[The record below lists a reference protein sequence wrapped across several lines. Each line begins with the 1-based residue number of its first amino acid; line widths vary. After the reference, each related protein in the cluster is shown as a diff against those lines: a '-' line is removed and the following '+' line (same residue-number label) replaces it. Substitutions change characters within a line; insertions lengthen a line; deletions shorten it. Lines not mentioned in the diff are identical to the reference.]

1 MTQSPAST
9 FVFGLAV
16 AGRAVATA
24 LRARGI
30 EVVVGDDKLAE
41 EHQSF
46 AQSIGAR
53 VVDIARDGEL
63 LSVMK
68 SVGVLSPAPGVPES
82 HVVIRCA
89 HENSVSIQSEIE
101 IAYRMEL
108 LRNEGPRPMVAI
120 TGTDGKTTTTLMANA
135 MLRAAGLRAE
145 AVGNTEVPLIE
156 SLATDAQAFAI
167 ECSSFRLEHT
177 EQFRVPASAW
187 LNIAPDHLD
196 WHSSFQKYFDA
207 KAKMWANCLPNDVV
221 VAPIDDVNIYAV
233 ARASAAR
240 VVTFGAL
247 GGDYRVIENEMC
259 GPLGP
264 IMSISRMKRSL
275 PHDVTNALA
284 AAAVCIESGL
294 ANAEHV
300 AHALEHFENAPHRIQ
315 FVAEIGGVRWFND
328 SKATSPHAA
337 SVALRAFDSIVLIA
351 GGKNKGLD
359 LSQMASEPHRMRAVV
374 AIGASADDIARA
386 FSGVCTVVKAEN
398 MNSAVLQANE
408 LSRNGDVVVLS
419 PGCTSYDWY
428 SNYGERGEDFM
439 NCVRE
444 LSGNHR

>member
-1 MTQSPAST
+1 MTQSST
-9 FVFGLAV
+9 SIFVFGLAV
-16 AGRAVATA
+16 AGRAVATS
-24 LRARGI
+24 LRERGI
-30 EVVVGDDKLAE
+30 EVVVGDDNLTR
-41 EHQSF
+41 EHRSF
-46 AQSIGAR
+46 AQSIGAQ

-63 LSVMK
+63 QRVMSSV
-68 SVGVLSPAPGVPES
+68 SVLSPAPGVPEN
-82 HVVIRCA
+82 HGVIQGAR
-89 HENSVSIQSEIE
+89 ENGVSIQSEIE
-101 IAYRMEL
+101 IAYRMEQ
-108 LRNEGPRPMVAI
+108 LRNGGSRPMVAI

-135 MLRAAGLRAE
+135 MLRAAGLHAE

-264 IMSISRMKRSL
+264 IMRISRMKRSL

-444 LSGNHR
+444 LSGNTR

>member
-1 MTQSPAST
+1 MTQSSTST

-16 AGRAVATA
+16 AGRAVATS
-24 LRARGI
+24 LRERGI
-30 EVVVGDDKLAE
+30 EVVVGDDNLTR
-41 EHQSF
+41 EHRSF
-46 AQSIGAR
+46 AQSIGAQ

-63 LSVMK
+63 QRVMSSV
-68 SVGVLSPAPGVPES
+68 SVLSPAPGVPEN
-82 HVVIRCA
+82 HGVIQGARK
-89 HENSVSIQSEIE
+89 NGVSIQSEIE
-101 IAYRMEL
+101 IAYRMEQ
-108 LRNEGPRPMVAI
+108 LRSGGSRPMVAI

-221 VAPIDDVNIYAV
+221 VAPIDDVNICAV

-374 AIGASADDIARA
+374 AIGAAADDIARA

-444 LSGNHR
+444 LSGNTR

>member
-89 HENSVSIQSEIE
+89 HENGVSIQSEIE

-196 WHSSFQKYFDA
+196 WHSSYQKYFDA
-207 KAKMWANCLPNDVV
+207 KAKMWANCLPTDVV
-221 VAPIDDVNIYAV
+221 VAPIDDVNICAV

-240 VVTFGAL
+240 VVTFGTG
-247 GGDYRVIENEMC
+247 GGDYRVVGNELC
-259 GPLGP
+259 GPRGS

-315 FVAEIGGVRWFND
+315 FVAEIDGVRWFND

-359 LSQMASEPHRMRAVV
+359 LSQMACEPHRMRAVV
-374 AIGASADDIARA
+374 AIGAAADDIAQA
-386 FSGVCTVVKAEN
+386 FSGVCTVERAEN
-398 MNSAVLQANE
+398 MSVAVAQAHQ
-408 LSRNGDVVVLS
+408 LSRGGDVVVLS

>member
-1 MTQSPAST
+1 MTQSSTST

-24 LRARGI
+24 LRERGI
-30 EVVVGDDKLAE
+30 EVVVGDDNLTS
-41 EHQSF
+41 EHRSF
-46 AQSIGAR
+46 AQSIGAQ

-63 LSVMK
+63 QRVMQSVD
-68 SVGVLSPAPGVPES
+68 VLSPAPGVAEN
-82 HVVIRCA
+82 HGVISSARVNGVA
-89 HENSVSIQSEIE
+89 IQSEIE
-101 IAYRMEL
+101 IGYRMER
-108 LRNEGPRPMVAI
+108 LRSGGSRPMVAI

-135 MLRAAGLRAE
+135 MLRSAGLRSE

-207 KAKMWANCLPNDVV
+207 KAKMWANCLPTDVV
-221 VAPIDDVNIYAV
+221 VAPIDDVNICAV

-259 GPLGP
+259 GPSGS
-264 IMSISRMKRSL
+264 IMKISRMKRSL

-294 ANAEHV
+294 ANAEQV

-328 SKATSPHAA
+328 SKATSPHATI
-337 SVALRAFDSIVLIA
+337 VALRAFDSIVLIA

-444 LSGNHR
+444 LSGNTR